1 MKKLGLV
8 IVFLIAAMLTIQCTE
23 DETVEAA
30 QYEAV
35 NVVDGGE
42 EGDQELDSERD
53 WSWNFINIIA

>member
-35 NVVDGGE
+35 NVVDKGGE
-42 EGDQELDSERD
+42 EADDKDSTKDE
-53 WSWNFINIIA
+53 